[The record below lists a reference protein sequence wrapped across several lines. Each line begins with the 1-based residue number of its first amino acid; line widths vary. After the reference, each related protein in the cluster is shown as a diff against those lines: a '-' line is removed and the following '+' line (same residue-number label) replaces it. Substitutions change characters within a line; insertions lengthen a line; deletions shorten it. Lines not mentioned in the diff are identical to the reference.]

1 MESIK
6 GKWALVT
13 GASRGIGALVAD
25 KLADYGCN
33 LVLHSRSVS
42 HLDKVV
48 ERAKQKGVQVMAVA
62 ANLEEESEVRAMLQ
76 KIDDEGLNIEY
87 VLNNAGIQVTYR
99 SDIFDT
105 PAIDFVD
112 SLKVNIIA
120 PMIISYHYLPR
131 MMKYGYGRIV
141 NTTSGIDKEPQQAA
155 YSASKAGLDKVTKDL
170 GTLVEGTNVMI
181 NLIDPGWC
189 RTDLG
194 GPKAPNVPESAVTGA
209 VLGVFL
215 SDKKSGRIVRAQDF
229 ANMSVE
235 EAVKK
240 FESM

>member
-1 MESIK
+1 M
-6 GKWALVT
+6 T
-13 GASRGIGALVAD
+13 
-25 KLADYGCN
+25 
-33 LVLHSRSVS
+33 
-42 HLDKVV
+42 
-48 ERAKQKGVQVMAVA
+48 VA
-62 ANLEEESEVRAMLQ
+62 ANLEDEAEVRAMLKQ
-76 KIDDEGLNIEY
+76 IDDKGLNIEY

-99 SDIFDT
+99 SEIFDT
-105 PAIDFVD
+105 PVIDFVD

-120 PMIISYHYLPR
+120 PMIICYHYLPR
-131 MMKYGYGRIV
+131 MMKAGYGRIV

-194 GPKAPNVPESAVTGA
+194 GPKAPNAPESAVTGA

-215 SDKKSGRIVRAQDF
+215 SDQKSGRIIRAQDF
-229 ANMSVE
+229 AGMTVE
-235 EAVKK
+235 DAVKQ
-240 FESM
+240 FEAL